1 METLNFIAGF
11 FSIISSIATVI
22 ALFFAWRMWK
32 TWKIQQTYSLH
43 REKLIE
49 NEINIIALYHYQGN
63 VMKQM
68 IEIKQIEFI
77 RNLTDDEMENYKDI
91 LVRIQDK
98 QVEFED
104 KYGFC
109 LFTLERYGIHYSPS
123 LRFDILGFKKITNDW
138 IKKVQKCQNLEEL
151 NILIKNYYTESA
163 NERDNLLKN
172 LAKFRQLS
180 LK

>member
-68 IEIKQIEFI
+68 IESKQIEFI
-77 RNLTDDEMENYKDI
+77 RDLTVDEMDNYKDI

-109 LFTLERYGIHYSPS
+109 LFTLERYGIHYSTS
-123 LRFDILGFKKITNDW
+123 LRFDILGFKKLTSDW
-138 IKKVQKCQNLEEL
+138 IKRVQKCQNLAEL
-151 NILIKNYYTESA
+151 NVVIKDYYNQSA
-163 NERDNLLKN
+163 IDRDKLLKS
-172 LAKFRQLS
+172 LAEFRQLS